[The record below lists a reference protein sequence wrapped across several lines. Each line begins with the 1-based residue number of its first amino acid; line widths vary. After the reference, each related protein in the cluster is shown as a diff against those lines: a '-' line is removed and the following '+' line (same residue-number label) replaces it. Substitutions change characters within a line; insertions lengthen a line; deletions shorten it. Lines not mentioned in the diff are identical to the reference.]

1 MKYEIMENKLSEENN
16 ILEDLLT
23 EDRIAEFVQK
33 INDLKRDNKL
43 DLSTD
48 EDLSLAIMNLI
59 AIEEHLFFTAE
70 KTNKDGYFA
79 VLKTVREMRKNLL
92 KKIIKEYE
100 GEVWCTSKHLLS
112 GCMRLMEVGTKHLK
126 EGDEETA
133 KEMFKLSYELYLL
146 FWGINIKVIKPGESK
161 LIDKAV
167 VDKLKKMG
175 ITKATP
181 SAKKPQGLLGKLGA
195 LVKKA
200 VDCCIE

>member
-1 MKYEIMENKLSEENN
+1 MPNDIQSTNN
-16 ILEDLLT
+16 LLESLLT
-23 EDRIAEFVQK
+23 KERVSEFIQK

-48 EDLSLAIMNLI
+48 KDLSLAVMNLI

-70 KTNKDGYFA
+70 KTGNEVYFA
-79 VLKTVREMRKNLL
+79 LLKTVREMRKRLL
-92 KKIIKEYE
+92 KKIIVAYE

-112 GCMRLMEVGTKHLK
+112 GSMRLMEVGTKHLK
-126 EGDEETA
+126 EDNSKTA

-146 FWGINIKVIKPGESK
+146 FWGINLKVIKSRETK
-161 LIDKAV
+161 LIDAEVLKRLKAF
-167 VDKLKKMG
+167 G
-175 ITKATP
+175 IHQSA
-181 SAKKPQGLLGKLGA
+181 SAKKQKGLLGRIGE